1 MNRRST
7 DSMFLKDEAILK
19 ADERRKIS
27 LWDFMQLFFPEDSN
41 KKQFDCAHKFMKHL
55 QETKTVESSSLK
67 AVVGEDYVTLV
78 MLVLPKLEKFGLIKI
93 IGERGRGKTYRIQ
106 LDKRFS
112 ERLRHIGL
120 EWFRIYARYGV
131 ENGES

>member
-1 MNRRST
+1 VLR
-7 DSMFLKDEAILK
+7 K
-19 ADERRKIS
+19 ADERRKLD

-55 QETKTVESSSLK
+55 QENKTVESSSLK
-67 AVVGEDYVTLV
+67 AVVGSDYVTLV
-78 MLVLPKLEKFGLIKI
+78 MLVLPKLEKFGLIRI

-112 ERLRHIGL
+112 ERLRYVGL
-120 EWFRIYARYGV
+120 EWFRVYARYGA